1 MISKRIKELR
11 TEKKLTQKELANLLS
26 LTPKM
31 ISFYELGQR
40 TPPSDIILKLAE
52 IFNVSTDYLLGRES
66 DEYDKLSND
75 NLPELN
81 KKDERDIAKE
91 LEKMMSDLD
100 SDGGLSFYGEPLDD
114 DNKEILRTSLEN
126 TLRLSKQLAKKK
138 FTPKKYR
145 KE

>member
-11 TEKKLTQKELANLLS
+11 TEKNLTQKELANLLS

>member
-11 TEKKLTQKELANLLS
+11 TEKNLTQKELANLLS

-81 KKDERDIAKE
+81 KKDEKDIAKE

>member
-1 MISKRIKELR
+1 MLTGERISLVRN
-11 TEKKLTQKELANLLS
+11 KLGINQTELAKKTN
-26 LTPKM
+26 
-31 ISFYELGQR
+31 ISRSVMNRIELGTR
-40 TPPSDIILKLAE
+40 PIRDDELKTIAKVLD
-52 IFNVSTDYLLGRES
+52 VSADYLLGNENNS
-66 DEYDKLSND
+66 
-75 NLPELN
+75 LPELN